1 MASSIENVKLGV
13 CQILYNAIDLGYTK
27 GGVQVTVTTSK
38 YTKTVDQFGDT
49 AVGDVITGRNVMVKV
64 PLAETTVANLAAIMP
79 GAYLNVAADRVDVVP
94 GAGIDLITEAKTL
107 ILRPLGAEGTK
118 EDFVVW
124 KASTAGGLEFAY
136 DNQSERIFNI
146 EFSGYPDTDKSDTLF
161 TYGDSA
167 ATIAVIP

>member
-13 CQILYNAIDLGYTK
+13 CKILYDSVDLGYTK

-64 PLAETTVANLAAIMP
+64 PLAETTVANLAKIMP
-79 GAYLNVAADRVDVVP
+79 GAYLNVAGDRVDVVP
-94 GAGIDLITEAKTL
+94 GAGIDLIQTAKTL
-107 ILRPLGAEGTK
+107 ILRPLGATDTE

-124 KASTAGGLEFAY
+124 KASTGGGLEFSY

-146 EFSGYPDTDKSDTLF
+146 EFMGYPDTSKNDTLF
-161 TYGDSA
+161 TYGDSTS
-167 ATIAVIP
+167 TIAAIP